1 MSMQQEATPFELPL
15 TLGQQ
20 FQAAR
25 KRTGLDQTGLGEV
38 FGVDRT
44 TISRWERGTHVPP
57 FDVVVRLS
65 EMSDWP
71 LRLFAQAII
80 TDPGVGPGGPI
91 SAESGSPCTR
101 SPLADVLPF
110 RLAS

>member
-1 MSMQQEATPFELPL
+1 MQQETEPFDLPL

-25 KRTGLDQTGLGEV
+25 KRTGLDQAGLGEV
-38 FGVDRT
+38 FDVDRT

-57 FDVVVRLS
+57 FDVVVRLADLS
-65 EMSDWP
+65 GWP
-71 LRLFAQAII
+71 LRLFAQAIP
-80 TDPGVGPGGPI
+80 TNPTPETGGPI
-91 SAESGSPCTR
+91 SAEPGSPCTR